1 MNLRQSISENWRWIG
16 PLVGALGSVMLAALV
31 VLWTAS
37 PPEQQTASDIIAD
50 WNRTIS
56 KLGIEPVFPPE
67 EDIYVGDI
75 FAVVTEDHLDNTG
88 KPGPAGPN
96 AISTL
101 SPSNPLLNRA
111 VKIDHV
117 DMTKMLKEFYGQLPV
132 FSTTTPRPVADRDIW
147 TQVAD
152 ADPFVASPHK
162 FLSLAAFPAFTI
174 KTSNTASGDMALP
187 LIGRLRFSGDRK
199 DSEELEIVFAETYGI
214 PTVMA
219 AAILGNYCQDPYS
232 QSACIE
238 QNVRD
243 HLSFLMGGKVKDL
256 LPNSKNYRFEV
267 ELHFVYRAYLTRA
280 INRRIAASVMK
291 EANSE
296 RATPLAAPGAAAGAA
311 PQGQPSTAAPGI
323 DASGKSQ
330 SARESSLDRAF
341 QRPIVFGYRA
351 VKKSFKGIDTSAEVK

>member
-1 MNLRQSISENWRWIG
+1 MNVRQWVSGNWRWIG
-16 PLVGALGSVMLAALV
+16 PLVGVLGSVVLAGLV

-37 PPEQQTASDIIAD
+37 RPEEQTATDIIAD

-75 FAVVTEDHLDNTG
+75 FAVVTEDRLDSSA
-88 KPGPAGPN
+88 KPAPAGSN

-101 SPSNPLLNRA
+101 SASNPLLNRA

-117 DMTKMLKEFYGQLPV
+117 DMTKILKEFYGQLPV
-132 FSTTTPRPVADRDIW
+132 FSATTPRPAADRDIW
-147 TQVAD
+147 PQTPD
-152 ADPFVASPHK
+152 SDPFIASEHK

-174 KTSNTASGDMALP
+174 KTSNTGSGDAALP
-187 LIGRLRFSGDRK
+187 LLGRLRFSWDRK

-219 AAILGNYCQDPYS
+219 AAILANYCRDPFS

-238 QNVRD
+238 KNVRD

-256 LPNSKNYRFEV
+256 LPGTGNYRFDV
-267 ELHFVYRAYLTRA
+267 QLHFVYRAYLTRA
-280 INRRIAASVMK
+280 INRRSAASVAR

-296 RATPLAAPGAAAGAA
+296 RPTPPAAPVATGAA
-311 PQGQPSTAAPGI
+311 PQGQPSAAAPGI
-323 DASGKSQ
+323 DASAKSR
-330 SARESSLDRAF
+330 SDRESSLDRAF

-351 VKKSFKGIDTSAEVK
+351 VKKSFDGIDTSEKGK